1 MALHAQEGY
10 CHFQHVIVHRTMW
23 TMTVGAVLCI
33 FSMFVEERAFL
44 ISMALG
50 TYFLNSCL
58 SEQIFIGSPVRFMTV
73 CAEDLLFMHGVVARQ
88 GKFRLDFLVAALAHI
103 LHVPPPYRQIRPHV
117 DIVAIKAG
125 HIRNGMRSGIP
136 VVKIKIY

>member
-1 MALHAQEGY
+1 MTLHAQERH
-10 CHFQHVIVHRTMW
+10 CHLQQIIVHRTMR

-33 FSMFVEERAFL
+33 FSMFIEERAFL

-50 TYFLNSCL
+50 ADFLNSCL
-58 SEQIFIGSPVRFMTV
+58 SDQIFVGSPVRLMTV
-73 CAEDLLFMHGVVARQ
+73 CAEDLLLMYRVVARH
-88 GKFRLDFLVAALAHI
+88 GKFRLDFLMAAFAHI
-103 LHVPPPYRQIRPHV
+103 FHIRPPYGKIRPHV

-136 VVKIKIY
+136 TVKVKIH